1 MNVADVMT
9 PGEDLVRAELP
20 GTRDD
25 ALEHLQRREF
35 SSVPVVK
42 PTEDGEEFRGLVSRE
57 SLIEQ
62 PEEDQLALLVEGTPT
77 TTADTSLSDLAAQMR
92 ETGARRIPVI
102 DGGLDGI
109 VTITDVVDAIAHG
122 DLPGDTA
129 VGDLAERTI
138 NTTYREAPLTTV
150 ERELYYADEAYA
162 VVLDDG
168 GADCGIVT
176 EVDIITAAEVVEGE
190 ASSGDSIANQDD
202 DWMWEGIKA
211 VGNRYLPTR
220 NVEFDAGPVA
230 EYMSADLVTA
240 SQQRTAQ
247 EVAQQMI
254 EHDIEQVPVVAG
266 DDLIGIAR
274 DMVLLAAVAA
284 DA

>member
-1 MNVADVMT
+1 
-9 PGEDLVRAELP
+9 
-20 GTRDD
+20 
-25 ALEHLQRREF
+25 
-35 SSVPVVK
+35 
-42 PTEDGEEFRGLVSRE
+42 
-57 SLIEQ
+57 
-62 PEEDQLALLVEGTPT
+62 
-77 TTADTSLSDLAAQMR
+77 
-92 ETGARRIPVI
+92 
-102 DGGLDGI
+102 

-138 NTTYREAPLTTV
+138 NTTYRESPLTTV

-168 GADCGIVT
+168 GAECGIVT
-176 EVDIITAAEVVEGE
+176 EVDIIAAAEVVEGE

-274 DMVLLAAVAA
+274 DMDLLAAVAA